1 MTFEKFRHHLRN
13 KFLTGLLVILPAFI
27 TILMVRFSLGVFQ
40 NLFAGPFSFFSK
52 LLGLDEKVTYYLS
65 GILGLFSLFI
75 ITYLMGLLVTNVI
88 GRKTIQLGEKLLSKV
103 PLVWNI
109 YHSSKQ
115 LMESISVSG
124 KKAFRQV
131 VLVEYPRKGIYTL
144 GFLTS
149 DSRGEV
155 QMVTKK
161 ETVNIF
167 VPTTPNPTS
176 GVLIV
181 VPKEDL
187 IPLSMSIEEGIK
199 VVVSGG
205 MVVPPLPEKTQ
216 DMVNLEK
223 NLNLP
228 ALDAGRDKS

>member
-1 MTFEKFRHHLRN
+1 MTFEDLRHHLRN
-13 KFLTGLLVILPAFI
+13 KFLAGLLVILPAFI
-27 TILMVRFSLGVFQ
+27 TILMISFTFGLFEGLFSR
-40 NLFAGPFSFFSK
+40 PFTFVLQLIGMPK
-52 LLGLDEKVTYYLS
+52 LITYHLP
-65 GILGLFSLFI
+65 GILGLLSLVV
-75 ITYLMGLLVTNVI
+75 ITYFMGLIVTNVI
-88 GRKTIQLGEKLLSKV
+88 GKKSIQLGEKLLSKV
-103 PLVWNI
+103 PLIWSI
-109 YHSSKQ
+109 YHASKQ
-115 LMESISVSG
+115 LMESISITG
-124 KKAFRQV
+124 KKAFRKV

-181 VPKEDL
+181 VPKDEL

-205 MVVPPLPEKTQ
+205 MVVPPLPKKAT
-216 DMVNLEK
+216 DLADLEK
-223 NLNLP
+223 SENTKTVQNE
-228 ALDAGRDKS
+228 

>member
-1 MTFEKFRHHLRN
+1 MTFEDLRHHLRN

-27 TILMVRFSLGVFQ
+27 TILMVRFSFGLFQ
-40 NLFAGPFSFFSK
+40 NLFAGPFAFISK
-52 LLGLDEKVTYYLS
+52 LIGFPAKVTYYLS
-65 GILGLFSLFI
+65 GILGLLSLLI
-75 ITYLMGLLVTNVI
+75 ITYFTGLIITNVI

-124 KKAFRQV
+124 KQAFRQV
-131 VLVEYPRKGIYTL
+131 VLVEYPRKGIYTI

-149 DSRGEV
+149 DARGEI
-155 QMVTKK
+155 QMITEKD
-161 ETVNIF
+161 TVNIF

-176 GVLIV
+176 GVLII
-181 VPKEDL
+181 VPQEDL

-205 MVVPPLPEKTQ
+205 MVVPPLPKKTRNLVEEEKGGGEKE
-216 DMVNLEK
+216 DME
-223 NLNLP
+223 
-228 ALDAGRDKS
+228 AY

>member
-1 MTFEKFRHHLRN
+1 MKFEDLRHHLRN

-27 TILMVRFSLGVFQ
+27 TILMVRFSFGLFQ
-40 NLFAGPFSFFSK
+40 SLFSGPFAFLSK
-52 LLGLDEKVTYYLS
+52 FLGFPEKVTYYLS
-65 GILGLFSLFI
+65 GILGLLTLLI
-75 ITYLMGLLVTNVI
+75 VTYFTGLIVSNVL

-115 LMESISVSG
+115 LMESISVTG
-124 KKAFRQV
+124 KQAFRQV
-131 VLVEYPRKGIYTL
+131 VLVEYPRRGIYTL

-149 DSRGEV
+149 DARGEV
-155 QMVTKK
+155 QMVTEKD
-161 ETVNIF
+161 TVNIF

-176 GVLIV
+176 GVLIL

-205 MVVPPLPEKTQ
+205 MVVPPLPKKTQ
-216 DMVNLEK
+216 NIVNKEK
-223 NLNLP
+223 AEKAEAEGNYTS
-228 ALDAGRDKS
+228 RD

>member
-27 TILMVRFSLGVFQ
+27 TILLVRFSFGLFQ
-40 NLFAGPFSFFSK
+40 NLFAGPFAFLSK
-52 LLGLDEKVTYYLS
+52 ILGLEKKVTYYLS
-65 GILGLFSLFI
+65 GVLGLLSLLI
-75 ITYLMGLLVTNVI
+75 ITYLMGLVVTNVI
-88 GRKTIQLGEKLLSKV
+88 GKKTIQLGEKLLSKV

-115 LMESISVSG
+115 LLESISVSG
-124 KKAFRQV
+124 KNAFRQV

-149 DSRGEV
+149 DAGGEV
-155 QMVTKK
+155 QMLTEK

-176 GVLIV
+176 GVLII
-181 VPKEDL
+181 VPKEEL

-205 MVVPPLPEKTQ
+205 MVVPPLPEMTQ
-216 DMVNLEK
+216 DIVDKGKEIKIEGEK
-223 NLNLP
+223 
-228 ALDAGRDKS
+228 GIIT

>member
-1 MTFEKFRHHLRN
+1 MTFEDLRHHLRN
-13 KFLTGLLVILPAFI
+13 KFLAGLLVILPAFI
-27 TILMVRFSLGVFQ
+27 TILLVRFSLGLFQ
-40 NLFAGPFSFFSK
+40 NLFAGPFAFISK
-52 LLGLDEKVTYYLS
+52 IVGLHENVIYYLS
-65 GILGLFSLFI
+65 GILGMSSLI
-75 ITYLMGLLVTNVI
+75 LITYVMGLIVTNVI
-88 GRKTIQLGEKLLSKV
+88 GSKSIQLGEKLLSKV

-149 DSRGEV
+149 DARGEV
-155 QMVTKK
+155 QMVTEK

-176 GVLIV
+176 GMLIV
-181 VPKEDL
+181 VPRKDL

-205 MVVPPLPEKTQ
+205 MVVPPLPEHAQ
-216 DMVNLEK
+216 QM
-223 NLNLP
+223 LNMNRR
-228 ALDAGRDKS
+228 GKGGKEE